1 MPLARCL
8 WCTDPPREEVAVLKW
23 RGEERERLTILVC
36 GKHLERLR
44 KAGDRGREVKGW
56 SYKLGWWS

>member
-1 MPLARCL
+1 
-8 WCTDPPREEVAVLKW
+8 VAVLKW